1 MSSEVLSP
9 SKALAAGAASP
20 VRWRSL
26 FEAGIPLVALVLI
39 IIATAICERVKDGTS
54 YFLTPDNLLN
64 VMRAMAPVGVV
75 AIGMTFAIIAGGI
88 DLSVGSM
95 VGMAATIGM
104 WVMQKHKGSEAGAIS
119 LGLLTMAGVG
129 IAAGLMNGVLIAK
142 GKIAPFIATLGGLA
156 AFRSIA
162 QTIADN
168 GTINVDNSYLADLGK
183 HGLHIPFLY
192 NGTIPLEV
200 HYPTLIFFLL
210 AIIAAVVLNRMRF
223 GRYVFAIGGN
233 ERAAAYS
240 AINVSRVKVLTYT
253 AVGFFC
259 GVSAILFAARQRSVS
274 SVQAGQLFELD
285 AIAAVVIGGTR
296 MSGGS
301 GSIFGTVI
309 GVLILGVINN
319 MLTFL
324 DIPDTL
330 QGLVKGVII
339 VGAVLVQRMGRRT
352 N

>member
-1 MSSEVLSP
+1 VPETTALSDTKP
-9 SKALAAGAASP
+9 PA
-20 VRWRSL
+20 
-26 FEAGIPLVALVLI
+26 EAGGPVGWGPILEAVIPLAALVLI
-39 IIATAICERVKDGTS
+39 IIATAVCERVKDGTS

-75 AIGMTFAIIAGGI
+75 AIGMSFAIIVGGI
-88 DLSVGSM
+88 DLSVGSI
-95 VGMAATIGM
+95 VGMAGTVGM
-104 WVMQKHKGSEAGAIS
+104 WIMLHEKSMADGPVILLGMLAMVGVGVLA
-119 LGLLTMAGVG
+119 GLL
-129 IAAGLMNGVLIAK
+129 NGVLIAK

-156 AFRSIA
+156 AYRSIA

-168 GTINVDNSYLADLGK
+168 GTINVDNHYLADLGK
-183 HGLHIPFLY
+183 HGIHVPFLS
-192 NGTIPLEV
+192 NGSVPLEL
-200 HYPTLIFFLL
+200 HYPTVIFFLL
-210 AIIAAVVLNRMRF
+210 AIVAAIVLNRMRF
-223 GRYVFAIGGN
+223 GRYVLAIGGN
-233 ERAAAYS
+233 ERAAVYS
-240 AINVSRVKVLTYT
+240 AINVGNVKILTYT

-259 GVSAILFAARQRSVS
+259 GVGAILFSARQRSVS

-324 DIPDTL
+324 NIPDTL

-339 VGAVLVQRMGRRT
+339 VGAVLVQRMGRRA
-352 N
+352 